1 MAAMYESFVTKARAL
16 GTEVYRVDDPA
27 AAKQLIEKL
36 IREAGAKKVALVPAP
51 LLDALDMEKV
61 VSAARAELLTAGSVR
76 KRADEADLGITTFD
90 LAIAETGTLV
100 QDATALDR
108 RLVSML
114 PPVHLAVMPLD
125 GLTATFRQAIA
136 NLAAGEIP
144 GYLAFVS
151 GPSRTA
157 DIERVL
163 TIGVH
168 GPGRLI
174 VVFIDEQEGRGSR

>member
-1 MAAMYESFVTKARAL
+1 MYESFVTKARAL

-27 AAKQLIEKL
+27 SAGQLIERL
-36 IREAGAKKVALVPAP
+36 LREAGAKKVALAPAP
-51 LLDALDMEKV
+51 LLDALDMKKV
-61 VSAARAELLTAGSVR
+61 VSAAGAELLTAGTVR
-76 KRADEADLGITTFD
+76 QRAGEADLGITAFD

-100 QDATALDR
+100 QDAAALDR
-108 RLVSML
+108 RLISML
-114 PPVHLAVMPLD
+114 PPVHLAVVPAYRLV
-125 GLTATFRQAIA
+125 ATFRQAVEA
-136 NLAAGEIP
+136 LAAGEIP

-174 VVFIDEQEGRGSR
+174 VIFIDEKEGRGSR